1 MGNYDLPDQYD
12 CPAAPTAEFAGG
24 IAEKLLA
31 KYLAG
36 ETDRI
41 ELISSRFES
50 LLTNVPGISIMLP
63 RNQFELSSE
72 MNSTTG
78 EMPAEE
84 KAGNMESL
92 IYEQEPGQLL
102 DAIMPLYFNSQVLK
116 SLQDGVA
123 SELSSRMTAMQSASD
138 NAKKLKKDLNLVMNR
153 ARQAEVK

>member
-41 ELISSRFES
+41 ELISARFES
-50 LLTNVPGISIMLP
+50 LLTNVPGITIMLP
-63 RNQFELSSE
+63 RNQFEL
-72 MNSTTG
+72 TTELG
-78 EMPAEE
+78 ANATAPAEE
-84 KAGNMESL
+84 GEAGNMESL

-102 DAIMPLYFNSQVLK
+102 DAIMPLYFNSQVRK

-138 NAKKLKKDLNLVMNR
+138 NAKKLKKDLTLDMNR
-153 ARQAEVK
+153 ARP